1 MNLKTIIIPILLL
14 LYSGCSSKEDFYRG
28 AYNFIQDNTSCSNY
42 PNNQECK
49 RKKFEENRYSPY
61 ENQEQSYDEYKSRVS
76 QK

>member
-1 MNLKTIIIPILLL
+1 MNLKIIIIPILLL

-28 AYNFIQDNTSCSNY
+28 AYNFIQDNSSCSNY
-42 PNNQECK
+42 PNNQECQ
-49 RKKFEENRYSPY
+49 KKKLE